1 MQVIEHYPKPP
12 VDARVADLA
21 GQGKTGSMIAA
32 VLHVEHD
39 SIHEAHGALCRAG
52 FVAHVVGGQPPQLRV
67 SDAAQVDPIRRFVF
81 EALPWV
87 LPGVPWTTEAGTADT
102 AR

>member
-12 VDARVADLA
+12 VDARVAELV

-32 VLHVEHD
+32 VRHVEHY
-39 SIHEAHGALCRAG
+39 SIHEAQVALCRAG
-52 FVAHVVGGQPPQLRV
+52 FVAHVVGSQPPQLRV
-67 SDAAQVDPIRRFVF
+67 SDARQLDPIRRFVF

-87 LPGVPWTTEAGTADT
+87 LPGVPWTPAG
-102 AR
+102 

>member
-12 VDARVADLA
+12 VDAGVADLA

-32 VLHVEHD
+32 VLHVEHYR
-39 SIHEAHGALCRAG
+39 IHEAHGAPCRAG
-52 FVAHVVGGQPPQLRV
+52 YVAHVVGGQPPQLRV
-67 SDAAQVDPIRRFVF
+67 SDTPQLDRMRRFVF

-87 LPGVPWTTEAGTADT
+87 LPGVPWTP
-102 AR
+102 